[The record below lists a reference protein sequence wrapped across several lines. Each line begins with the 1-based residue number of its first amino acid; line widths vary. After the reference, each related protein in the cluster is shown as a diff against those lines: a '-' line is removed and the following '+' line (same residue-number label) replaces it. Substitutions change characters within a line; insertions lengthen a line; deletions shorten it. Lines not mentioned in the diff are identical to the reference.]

1 MVAATVSQV
10 ALCLM
15 ASVHT
20 QQLSALRDELDVEGA
35 RWQMPTRIQEAIK
48 AKMPQG
54 THISVGFE
62 FECTSKSFSL
72 RAPLPADWSECPGVA
87 FPLDGVSNPEPEDM
101 LPELFRI
108 HAPAK
113 ELSMSMFNMPMAVRN
128 VVWTYDGLDDRLG
141 PECNMSYEPYRN
153 PNNDSVYNN
162 GKCFCEY
169 SLEYKTLPVHTAD
182 DIRESMIG
190 AALTIKEASKKANG
204 FVNWNVQKLFKMEES
219 RAKCNGATHVTKA
232 FVINKVSLID
242 MLKQQMFGYCA
253 KSWPKEMSGDKVF
266 RTSFAEA
273 YMLWRAMSYCNGEKD
288 CEQRL
293 TLSEMCLKVWPD
305 TGAAQADIDVNL
317 FGGQAEKASILE
329 DIFHAMGGEN
339 KTDQR
344 FSEWSKG
351 GVCSPAW
358 AVWEMCEVGGQM
370 ANEASTSLDHI
381 VASDP
386 DLGFGGE
393 EAGWY
398 YGPGGGRGD
407 TTTKVGA
414 MLSADGRIVYGLAEY
429 RKDPWNT
436 ISFRQCLYGSLRNV
450 RSFEDGSG
458 AELVMRCWL
467 LRGQRMHSRRKS
479 VYEL

>member
-273 YMLWRAMSYCNGEKD
+273 YMLWRAMSYCEGNRTCEEK
-288 CEQRL
+288 L
-293 TLSEMCLKVWPD
+293 TLSEMCDSAWSGPEAV
-305 TGAAQADIDVNL
+305 QADMDTN
-317 FGGQAEKASILE
+317 FFSGETEKASVMG
-329 DIFHAMGGEN
+329 DIFHAVGGN
-339 KTDQR
+339 LS
-344 FSEWSKG
+344 FNEWSNKG
-351 GVCSPAW
+351 WCSPAW
-358 AVWEMCEVGGQM
+358 AVYELCYAQE
-370 ANEASTSLDHI
+370 ANYTLEQI
-381 VASDP
+381 IASDP
-386 DLGFGGE
+386 QLGFGW
-393 EAGWY
+393 AFDMY
-398 YGPGGGRGD
+398 YGPGGPEGKD